1 MKALRKLPLK
11 LENACGDGNKSASGF
26 GRRRGDGGNR
36 SASGDR
42 NESACGVVDINI
54 SGGKLKKLCRI
65 VIVSAGLATLF
76 GCFGGSTVKQ
86 SIEDYAERL
95 SRVLDAPLPD
105 TFNDKITTP
114 LPKLADSATLKHTI
128 EGVSINLREFYALQ
142 DCELG
147 TVVAERN
154 TSLGKSQLPSQ
165 RLAYESK
172 LLSVLKSCEAAL
184 AGDDI
189 AKQSANQ
196 SASKSASK
204 NSVKKNK
211 ALAATIASWR
221 EQKSQ
226 DYSKTWA
233 NLIQGSQELRLALNT
248 PERLFSVENNKDA
261 LSSVNAFYYLSS
273 LNNTQF
279 SFGEPTS
286 EHSIKTEVANKKNV
300 SKASGSDT
308 NNINISSER
317 LTSSNNPLIDSSEL
331 EQQLQ
336 IIRSARL
343 PATLWHTQQTLT
355 QNLTLLTNMLTTELD
370 AVSCPEGRASDK
382 AKILRNVF
390 YLFFIEEIQPVGSL
404 VNRYHYKL
412 VPLWEDWL
420 AQPLL
425 HDEFK
430 RYIKQHTEDG
440 FEKYSRAM
448 KAHVN
453 LWQGFLGRCNLS
465 PVAPV

>member
-1 MKALRKLPLK
+1 MNISQVKPWHPKVSQLR
-11 LENACGDGNKSASGF
+11 NACRA
-26 GRRRGDGGNR
+26 
-36 SASGDR
+36 
-42 NESACGVVDINI
+42 GVI
-54 SGGKLKKLCRI
+54 SIAMFALL
-65 VIVSAGLATLF
+65 

-86 SIEDYAERL
+86 SIDDYAARL
-95 SRVLDAPLPD
+95 SRVLNTPLPD
-105 TFNDKITTP
+105 SFNDKITTP
-114 LPKLADSATLKHTI
+114 LPKLADSATLKHAI

-165 RLAYESK
+165 RLVYESK
-172 LLSVLKSCEAAL
+172 LLNVLNSCEAAL
-184 AGDDI
+184 T
-189 AKQSANQ
+189 KENESNQ
-196 SASKSASK
+196 RNA
-204 NSVKKNK
+204 

-221 EQKSQ
+221 EQKTQ

-233 NLIQGSQELRLALNT
+233 NLVQGSQELRLALNT

-261 LSSVNAFYYLSS
+261 LSSVNALYYINSLSNKELLLS
-273 LNNTQF
+273 DMYSSNT
-279 SFGEPTS
+279 
-286 EHSIKTEVANKKNV
+286 
-300 SKASGSDT
+300 ASSDT
-308 NNINISSER
+308 ETEATNENNSE
-317 LTSSNNPLIDSSEL
+317 SIIESSEL
-331 EQQLQ
+331 EQQLK

-355 QNLTLLTNMLTTELD
+355 QNLSLLTDMLETELD

-404 VNRYHYKL
+404 VNQYHYKL
-412 VPLWEDWL
+412 APLWEDWL
-420 AQPLL
+420 AQPSL
-425 HDEFK
+425 HEEFK
-430 RYIKQHTEDG
+430 RYIRQQSQDG
-440 FEKYSRAM
+440 FNQYSSAM

>member
-1 MKALRKLPLK
+1 MNISQVKPWHPKVSQLR
-11 LENACGDGNKSASGF
+11 NACRA
-26 GRRRGDGGNR
+26 
-36 SASGDR
+36 
-42 NESACGVVDINI
+42 GVI
-54 SGGKLKKLCRI
+54 SVAMFALL
-65 VIVSAGLATLF
+65 

-86 SIEDYAERL
+86 SIDDYAARL
-95 SRVLDAPLPD
+95 SRVLDTPLPD
-105 TFNDKITTP
+105 SFNDKITTP
-114 LPKLADSATLKHTI
+114 LPKLADSATLKHAI

-165 RLAYESK
+165 RLVYESK
-172 LLSVLKSCEAAL
+172 LLNVLKSCEAAL
-184 AGDDI
+184 T
-189 AKQSANQ
+189 KENESNQ
-196 SASKSASK
+196 RNA
-204 NSVKKNK
+204 

-221 EQKSQ
+221 EQKTQ

-233 NLIQGSQELRLALNT
+233 NLVQGSQELRLALNT

-261 LSSVNAFYYLSS
+261 LSSVNALYYINSLSNKELLLS
-273 LNNTQF
+273 DMYSSNT
-279 SFGEPTS
+279 
-286 EHSIKTEVANKKNV
+286 
-300 SKASGSDT
+300 ASSDT
-308 NNINISSER
+308 ETEATNENNSE
-317 LTSSNNPLIDSSEL
+317 SIIESSEL
-331 EQQLQ
+331 EQQLK

-355 QNLTLLTNMLTTELD
+355 QNLSLLTNMLETELD

-404 VNRYHYKL
+404 VNQYHYKL
-412 VPLWEDWL
+412 APLWEDWL
-420 AQPLL
+420 AQPSL
-425 HDEFK
+425 HKEFK
-430 RYIKQHTEDG
+430 RYIRQQSQDG
-440 FEKYSRAM
+440 FNQYSSAM

>member
-1 MKALRKLPLK
+1 MNISQVKSWPPKVSQLR
-11 LENACGDGNKSASGF
+11 NACRA
-26 GRRRGDGGNR
+26 
-36 SASGDR
+36 
-42 NESACGVVDINI
+42 GVI
-54 SGGKLKKLCRI
+54 SVAMFALL
-65 VIVSAGLATLF
+65 

-86 SIEDYAERL
+86 SIDDYAARL
-95 SRVLDAPLPD
+95 SRVLDTPLPD
-105 TFNDKITTP
+105 SFNDKITTP
-114 LPKLADSATLKHTI
+114 LPKLADSATLKQAI
-128 EGVSINLREFYALQ
+128 EGVNINLREFYALQ

-165 RLAYESK
+165 RLVYESK
-172 LLSVLKSCEAAL
+172 LLNVLKSCEAAL
-184 AGDDI
+184 TKENESYQRNA
-189 AKQSANQ
+189 
-196 SASKSASK
+196 
-204 NSVKKNK
+204 

-221 EQKSQ
+221 EQKTQ

-233 NLIQGSQELRLALNT
+233 NLVQGSQELRLALNT

-261 LSSVNAFYYLSS
+261 LSSVNALYYISS
-273 LNNTQF
+273 LSNKGLLLSDMYSSNT
-279 SFGEPTS
+279 
-286 EHSIKTEVANKKNV
+286 
-300 SKASGSDT
+300 ASSDT
-308 NNINISSER
+308 ETEATNENNSER
-317 LTSSNNPLIDSSEL
+317 IIESSEL
-331 EQQLQ
+331 EQQLK

-355 QNLTLLTNMLTTELD
+355 QNLSLLTNLLETQLD

-404 VNRYHYKL
+404 VNQYHYKL
-412 VPLWEDWL
+412 APLWEDWL
-420 AQPLL
+420 AQPSL
-425 HDEFK
+425 HEEFK
-430 RYIKQHTEDG
+430 RYIRQQSQDG
-440 FEKYSRAM
+440 FNQYSSAM

>member
-1 MKALRKLPLK
+1 MNISQVKPWHPKVSQLR
-11 LENACGDGNKSASGF
+11 NACRA
-26 GRRRGDGGNR
+26 
-36 SASGDR
+36 
-42 NESACGVVDINI
+42 GVI
-54 SGGKLKKLCRI
+54 SVAMFALL
-65 VIVSAGLATLF
+65 

-86 SIEDYAERL
+86 SIDDYAARL
-95 SRVLDAPLPD
+95 SRVLDTPLPD
-105 TFNDKITTP
+105 SFNDKITTP
-114 LPKLADSATLKHTI
+114 LPKLADSATLKHAI
-128 EGVSINLREFYALQ
+128 EGVNINLREFYALQ

-165 RLAYESK
+165 RLVYESK
-172 LLSVLKSCEAAL
+172 LLNVLKSCEAAL
-184 AGDDI
+184 T
-189 AKQSANQ
+189 KENESNQ
-196 SASKSASK
+196 RNA
-204 NSVKKNK
+204 

-221 EQKSQ
+221 EQKTQ

-233 NLIQGSQELRLALNT
+233 NLVQGSQELRLALNT

-261 LSSVNAFYYLSS
+261 LSSVNALYYINSLSNKELPLS
-273 LNNTQF
+273 DMYSSNT
-279 SFGEPTS
+279 
-286 EHSIKTEVANKKNV
+286 
-300 SKASGSDT
+300 ASSDT
-308 NNINISSER
+308 ETEATNENNSE
-317 LTSSNNPLIDSSEL
+317 SIIESSEL
-331 EQQLQ
+331 EQQLK

-355 QNLTLLTNMLTTELD
+355 QNLSLLTDMLETELD

-404 VNRYHYKL
+404 VNQYHYKL
-412 VPLWEDWL
+412 APLWEDWL
-420 AQPLL
+420 AQPSL
-425 HDEFK
+425 HEEFK
-430 RYIKQHTEDG
+430 RYIRQQSQDG
-440 FEKYSRAM
+440 FNQYSSVM

>member
-1 MKALRKLPLK
+1 MNISLVKPWHPKVSQLR
-11 LENACGDGNKSASGF
+11 NACRA
-26 GRRRGDGGNR
+26 
-36 SASGDR
+36 
-42 NESACGVVDINI
+42 GVI
-54 SGGKLKKLCRI
+54 SVAMFALL
-65 VIVSAGLATLF
+65 

-86 SIEDYAERL
+86 SIDDYAARL

-105 TFNDKITTP
+105 SFNDKITTP
-114 LPKLADSATLKHTI
+114 LPKLADSATIKHAI
-128 EGVSINLREFYALQ
+128 EGVNINLREFYALQ

-165 RLAYESK
+165 RLVYESK
-172 LLSVLKSCEAAL
+172 LLNVLKSCEAAL
-184 AGDDI
+184 T
-189 AKQSANQ
+189 KENESNQ
-196 SASKSASK
+196 RNA
-204 NSVKKNK
+204 

-221 EQKSQ
+221 EQKTQ

-233 NLIQGSQELRLALNT
+233 NLVQGSQELRLALNT
-248 PERLFSVENNKDA
+248 PERLFSVENNRDA
-261 LSSVNAFYYLSS
+261 LSSINALYYINSLSNKELLLS
-273 LNNTQF
+273 DMYSSNT
-279 SFGEPTS
+279 
-286 EHSIKTEVANKKNV
+286 
-300 SKASGSDT
+300 ASSDT
-308 NNINISSER
+308 ETEATNENNSER
-317 LTSSNNPLIDSSEL
+317 IIESSEL
-331 EQQLQ
+331 EQQLK

-355 QNLTLLTNMLTTELD
+355 QNLSLLTNMLETELD

-404 VNRYHYKL
+404 VNQYHYKL
-412 VPLWEDWL
+412 APLWEDWL
-420 AQPLL
+420 AQPSL
-425 HDEFK
+425 HEEFK
-430 RYIKQHTEDG
+430 RYIRQQSQDG
-440 FEKYSRAM
+440 FNQYSSVM

>member
-1 MKALRKLPLK
+1 MKALRNLTFQLK
-11 LENACGDGNKSASGF
+11 SARGYKNKSLCGYQNKSSC
-26 GRRRGDGGNR
+26 DVQDTNVYGGSR
-36 SASGDR
+36 F
-42 NESACGVVDINI
+42 I
-54 SGGKLKKLCRI
+54 KFCRI
-65 VIVSAGLATLF
+65 SIVGAGLATLF
-76 GCFGGSTVKQ
+76 GCFGGDTVKQ

-95 SRVLDAPLPD
+95 SRVLDTPLPD

-184 AGDDI
+184 V
-189 AKQSANQ
+189 
-196 SASKSASK
+196 ASDSESTDK
-204 NSVKKNK
+204 NALKKNK
-211 ALAATIASWR
+211 ALAETIASWR

-261 LSSVNAFYYLSS
+261 LSSVNALFYLSS
-273 LNNTQF
+273 LNNMSF
-279 SFGEPTS
+279 SYGETAPKQSTKSVTS
-286 EHSIKTEVANKKNV
+286 NQNRVGD
-300 SKASGSDT
+300 ASEGDKGS
-308 NNINISSER
+308 
-317 LTSSNNPLIDSSEL
+317 TSDAPLNEPPIDIEENLIDSSEL

-343 PATLWHTQQTLT
+343 PATLWHTQQTLA
-355 QNLTLLTNMLTTELD
+355 QNLSLLTDMLTTKLD

-404 VNRYHYKL
+404 VNQYHYKL
-412 VPLWEDWL
+412 APLWEEWL
-420 AQPLL
+420 KQPSL
-425 HDEFK
+425 HEDFK
-430 RYIKQHTEDG
+430 RYIRLQSQDG
-440 FEKYSRAM
+440 FDEYSRAM

-465 PVAPV
+465 PVPPV

>member
-1 MKALRKLPLK
+1 MNISQVKPWHLKVSQLR
-11 LENACGDGNKSASGF
+11 NACRA
-26 GRRRGDGGNR
+26 
-36 SASGDR
+36 
-42 NESACGVVDINI
+42 GVI
-54 SGGKLKKLCRI
+54 SVAMFALL
-65 VIVSAGLATLF
+65 

-86 SIEDYAERL
+86 SIDDYAARL
-95 SRVLDAPLPD
+95 SRVLDTPLPD
-105 TFNDKITTP
+105 SFNDKITTP
-114 LPKLADSATLKHTI
+114 LPKLADSATLKHAI
-128 EGVSINLREFYALQ
+128 EGVNINLREFYALQ

-165 RLAYESK
+165 RLVYESK
-172 LLSVLKSCEAAL
+172 LLNVLKSCEAAL
-184 AGDDI
+184 T
-189 AKQSANQ
+189 KENESNQ
-196 SASKSASK
+196 RNA
-204 NSVKKNK
+204 

-221 EQKSQ
+221 EQKTQ

-233 NLIQGSQELRLALNT
+233 NLVQGSQELRLALNT

-261 LSSVNAFYYLSS
+261 LSSVNALYYINSLSNKGLLLS
-273 LNNTQF
+273 DMYSSNT
-279 SFGEPTS
+279 
-286 EHSIKTEVANKKNV
+286 
-300 SKASGSDT
+300 ASSDT
-308 NNINISSER
+308 ETEATNENNSER
-317 LTSSNNPLIDSSEL
+317 IIESSEL
-331 EQQLQ
+331 EQQLK

-355 QNLTLLTNMLTTELD
+355 QNLSLLTNMLETELD

-404 VNRYHYKL
+404 VNQYHYKL
-412 VPLWEDWL
+412 APLWEDWL
-420 AQPLL
+420 AQPSL
-425 HDEFK
+425 HEEFK
-430 RYIKQHTEDG
+430 RYIRQQSQDG
-440 FEKYSRAM
+440 FNQYSSAM

>member
-1 MKALRKLPLK
+1 MNISLVKPWHPKVSQLR
-11 LENACGDGNKSASGF
+11 NACRA
-26 GRRRGDGGNR
+26 
-36 SASGDR
+36 
-42 NESACGVVDINI
+42 GVI
-54 SGGKLKKLCRI
+54 SVAMFALL
-65 VIVSAGLATLF
+65 

-86 SIEDYAERL
+86 SIDDYAARL
-95 SRVLDAPLPD
+95 SRVLDTPLPD
-105 TFNDKITTP
+105 SFNDKITTP
-114 LPKLADSATLKHTI
+114 LPKLADSATLKHAI
-128 EGVSINLREFYALQ
+128 EGVNINLREFYALQ

-165 RLAYESK
+165 RLVYESK
-172 LLSVLKSCEAAL
+172 LLNVLKSCEAAL
-184 AGDDI
+184 T
-189 AKQSANQ
+189 KENESNQ
-196 SASKSASK
+196 RNA
-204 NSVKKNK
+204 

-221 EQKSQ
+221 EQKTQ

-233 NLIQGSQELRLALNT
+233 NLVQGSQELRLALNT

-261 LSSVNAFYYLSS
+261 LSSVNALYYISS
-273 LNNTQF
+273 LSNKGLLLSDMYSSNT
-279 SFGEPTS
+279 
-286 EHSIKTEVANKKNV
+286 
-300 SKASGSDT
+300 ASSDT
-308 NNINISSER
+308 ETEATNENNSE
-317 LTSSNNPLIDSSEL
+317 SIIESSEL
-331 EQQLQ
+331 EQQLK

-355 QNLTLLTNMLTTELD
+355 QNLSLLTNMLETELD

-404 VNRYHYKL
+404 VNQYHYKL
-412 VPLWEDWL
+412 APLWEDWL
-420 AQPLL
+420 AQPSL
-425 HDEFK
+425 HEEFK
-430 RYIKQHTEDG
+430 RYIRQQSQDG
-440 FEKYSRAM
+440 FNQYSSAM

>member
-1 MKALRKLPLK
+1 M
-11 LENACGDGNKSASGF
+11 
-26 GRRRGDGGNR
+26 
-36 SASGDR
+36 
-42 NESACGVVDINI
+42 NI
-54 SGGKLKKLCRI
+54 SLVKPWHPKVSQLRNVCRAG
-65 VIVSAGLATLF
+65 VISVAMFALL

-86 SIEDYAERL
+86 SIDDYAARL
-95 SRVLDAPLPD
+95 SRVLDTPLPD
-105 TFNDKITTP
+105 SFNDKITTP
-114 LPKLADSATLKHTI
+114 LPKLADSATLKHAI
-128 EGVSINLREFYALQ
+128 EGVNINLREFYALQ

-165 RLAYESK
+165 RLVYESK
-172 LLSVLKSCEAAL
+172 LLNVLNSCEAAL
-184 AGDDI
+184 T
-189 AKQSANQ
+189 KENKSNQ
-196 SASKSASK
+196 RNA
-204 NSVKKNK
+204 

-221 EQKSQ
+221 EQKTQ

-233 NLIQGSQELRLALNT
+233 NLVQGSQELRLALNT

-261 LSSVNAFYYLSS
+261 LSSVNALYYINSLSNKELLLS
-273 LNNTQF
+273 DMYSSNT
-279 SFGEPTS
+279 
-286 EHSIKTEVANKKNV
+286 
-300 SKASGSDT
+300 ASSDT
-308 NNINISSER
+308 ETEATNENNSER
-317 LTSSNNPLIDSSEL
+317 IIESSEL
-331 EQQLQ
+331 EQQLK

-355 QNLTLLTNMLTTELD
+355 QNLSLLTDMLETELD

-404 VNRYHYKL
+404 VNQYHYKL
-412 VPLWEDWL
+412 APLWEDWL
-420 AQPLL
+420 AQPSL
-425 HDEFK
+425 HEEFK
-430 RYIKQHTEDG
+430 RYIRQQSQDG
-440 FEKYSRAM
+440 FNQYSSAM

>member
-1 MKALRKLPLK
+1 MNISQVKPWHLKVSQLR
-11 LENACGDGNKSASGF
+11 NACRA
-26 GRRRGDGGNR
+26 
-36 SASGDR
+36 
-42 NESACGVVDINI
+42 GVI
-54 SGGKLKKLCRI
+54 SVAMFALL
-65 VIVSAGLATLF
+65 

-86 SIEDYAERL
+86 SIDDYAARL
-95 SRVLDAPLPD
+95 SRVLDTPLPD
-105 TFNDKITTP
+105 SFNDKITTP
-114 LPKLADSATLKHTI
+114 LPKLADSATLKHAI
-128 EGVSINLREFYALQ
+128 EGVNINLREFYALQ

-165 RLAYESK
+165 RLVYESN
-172 LLSVLKSCEAAL
+172 LLNVLKSCEAAL
-184 AGDDI
+184 T
-189 AKQSANQ
+189 KENESNQ
-196 SASKSASK
+196 RNA
-204 NSVKKNK
+204 

-221 EQKSQ
+221 EQKTQ

-233 NLIQGSQELRLALNT
+233 NLVQGSQELRLALNT

-261 LSSVNAFYYLSS
+261 LSSVNALYYINSLSNKGLLLS
-273 LNNTQF
+273 DMYSSNT
-279 SFGEPTS
+279 
-286 EHSIKTEVANKKNV
+286 
-300 SKASGSDT
+300 ASSDT
-308 NNINISSER
+308 ETEATNENNSE
-317 LTSSNNPLIDSSEL
+317 SIIESSEL
-331 EQQLQ
+331 EQQLK

-355 QNLTLLTNMLTTELD
+355 QNLSLLTNLLETQLD

-404 VNRYHYKL
+404 VNQYHYKL
-412 VPLWEDWL
+412 APLWEDWL
-420 AQPLL
+420 AQPSL
-425 HDEFK
+425 HEEFK
-430 RYIKQHTEDG
+430 RYIRQQSQDG
-440 FEKYSRAM
+440 FNQYSSVM

>member
-1 MKALRKLPLK
+1 MNISQVKPWHPKVSQLR
-11 LENACGDGNKSASGF
+11 NACRA
-26 GRRRGDGGNR
+26 
-36 SASGDR
+36 
-42 NESACGVVDINI
+42 GVI
-54 SGGKLKKLCRI
+54 SVAMFALL
-65 VIVSAGLATLF
+65 

-86 SIEDYAERL
+86 SIDDYAARL
-95 SRVLDAPLPD
+95 SRVLDTPLPD
-105 TFNDKITTP
+105 SFNDKITTP
-114 LPKLADSATLKHTI
+114 LPKLADSATLKHAI

-165 RLAYESK
+165 RLVYESK
-172 LLSVLKSCEAAL
+172 LLNVLKSCEAAL
-184 AGDDI
+184 T
-189 AKQSANQ
+189 KENESNQ
-196 SASKSASK
+196 RNA
-204 NSVKKNK
+204 

-221 EQKSQ
+221 EQKTQ

-233 NLIQGSQELRLALNT
+233 NLVQGSQELRLALNT

-261 LSSVNAFYYLSS
+261 LSSVNALYYINSLSNKELLLS
-273 LNNTQF
+273 DMYSSNT
-279 SFGEPTS
+279 
-286 EHSIKTEVANKKNV
+286 
-300 SKASGSDT
+300 ASSDT
-308 NNINISSER
+308 ETEATNENNSER
-317 LTSSNNPLIDSSEL
+317 IIESSEL
-331 EQQLQ
+331 EQQLK

-355 QNLTLLTNMLTTELD
+355 QNLSLLTNMLETELD

-404 VNRYHYKL
+404 VNQYHYKL
-412 VPLWEDWL
+412 APLWEDWL
-420 AQPLL
+420 AQPSL
-425 HDEFK
+425 HEEFK
-430 RYIKQHTEDG
+430 RYIRQQSQDG
-440 FEKYSRAM
+440 FNQYSSAM

>member
-1 MKALRKLPLK
+1 M
-11 LENACGDGNKSASGF
+11 
-26 GRRRGDGGNR
+26 
-36 SASGDR
+36 
-42 NESACGVVDINI
+42 NI
-54 SGGKLKKLCRI
+54 SLVKPWHPKVSQLRNVCRAG
-65 VIVSAGLATLF
+65 VISVAMFALL

-86 SIEDYAERL
+86 SIDDYAARL
-95 SRVLDAPLPD
+95 SRVLDTPLPD
-105 TFNDKITTP
+105 SFNDKITTP
-114 LPKLADSATLKHTI
+114 LPKLADSATLKHAI
-128 EGVSINLREFYALQ
+128 EGVNINLREFYALQ

-165 RLAYESK
+165 RLVYESK
-172 LLSVLKSCEAAL
+172 LLNVLKSCEAAL
-184 AGDDI
+184 T
-189 AKQSANQ
+189 KENESNQ
-196 SASKSASK
+196 RNA
-204 NSVKKNK
+204 

-221 EQKSQ
+221 EQKTQ

-233 NLIQGSQELRLALNT
+233 NLVQGSQELRLALNT

-261 LSSVNAFYYLSS
+261 LSSVNALYYINSLSNKGLLLS
-273 LNNTQF
+273 DMYSSNT
-279 SFGEPTS
+279 
-286 EHSIKTEVANKKNV
+286 
-300 SKASGSDT
+300 ASSDT
-308 NNINISSER
+308 ETEATNENNSE
-317 LTSSNNPLIDSSEL
+317 SIIESSEL
-331 EQQLQ
+331 EQQLK

-355 QNLTLLTNMLTTELD
+355 QNLSLLTNMLETELD

-404 VNRYHYKL
+404 VNQYHYKL
-412 VPLWEDWL
+412 APLWEDWL
-420 AQPLL
+420 AQPSL
-425 HDEFK
+425 HEEFK
-430 RYIKQHTEDG
+430 RYIRQQSQDG
-440 FEKYSRAM
+440 FNQYSSVM

>member
-1 MKALRKLPLK
+1 MNISQVKPWHLKVSQLR
-11 LENACGDGNKSASGF
+11 NACRA
-26 GRRRGDGGNR
+26 
-36 SASGDR
+36 
-42 NESACGVVDINI
+42 GVI
-54 SGGKLKKLCRI
+54 SVAMFALL
-65 VIVSAGLATLF
+65 

-86 SIEDYAERL
+86 SIDDYAARL
-95 SRVLDAPLPD
+95 SRVLDTPLPD
-105 TFNDKITTP
+105 SFNDKITTP
-114 LPKLADSATLKHTI
+114 LPKLADSATLKHAI
-128 EGVSINLREFYALQ
+128 EGVNINLREFYALQ

-165 RLAYESK
+165 RLVYESK
-172 LLSVLKSCEAAL
+172 LLNVLKSCEAAL
-184 AGDDI
+184 T
-189 AKQSANQ
+189 KENESNQ
-196 SASKSASK
+196 RNA
-204 NSVKKNK
+204 

-221 EQKSQ
+221 EQKTQ

-233 NLIQGSQELRLALNT
+233 NLVQGSQELRLALNT

-261 LSSVNAFYYLSS
+261 LSSVNALYYISS
-273 LNNTQF
+273 LSNKGLLLSDMYSSNT
-279 SFGEPTS
+279 
-286 EHSIKTEVANKKNV
+286 
-300 SKASGSDT
+300 ASSDT
-308 NNINISSER
+308 ETEATNENNSER
-317 LTSSNNPLIDSSEL
+317 IIESSEL
-331 EQQLQ
+331 EQQLK

-355 QNLTLLTNMLTTELD
+355 QNLSLLTNLLETQLD

-404 VNRYHYKL
+404 VNQYHYKL
-412 VPLWEDWL
+412 APLWEDWL
-420 AQPLL
+420 AQPSL
-425 HDEFK
+425 HEEFK
-430 RYIKQHTEDG
+430 RYIRQQSQDG
-440 FEKYSRAM
+440 FNQYSSVM

>member
-1 MKALRKLPLK
+1 VNISQVKPWHPKVSQLR
-11 LENACGDGNKSASGF
+11 NACRA
-26 GRRRGDGGNR
+26 
-36 SASGDR
+36 
-42 NESACGVVDINI
+42 GVI
-54 SGGKLKKLCRI
+54 SVAMFALL
-65 VIVSAGLATLF
+65 

-86 SIEDYAERL
+86 SIDDYAARL
-95 SRVLDAPLPD
+95 SRVLDTPLPD
-105 TFNDKITTP
+105 SFNDKITTP
-114 LPKLADSATLKHTI
+114 LPKLADSATLKHAI
-128 EGVSINLREFYALQ
+128 EGVNINLREFYALQ

-165 RLAYESK
+165 RLVYESK
-172 LLSVLKSCEAAL
+172 LLNVLKSCEAAL
-184 AGDDI
+184 T
-189 AKQSANQ
+189 KENESNQ
-196 SASKSASK
+196 RNA
-204 NSVKKNK
+204 

-221 EQKSQ
+221 EQKTQ

-233 NLIQGSQELRLALNT
+233 NLVQGSQELRLALNT

-261 LSSVNAFYYLSS
+261 LSSVNALYYINSLSNKGLLLS
-273 LNNTQF
+273 DMYSSNT
-279 SFGEPTS
+279 
-286 EHSIKTEVANKKNV
+286 
-300 SKASGSDT
+300 ASSDT
-308 NNINISSER
+308 ETEASNENNSE
-317 LTSSNNPLIDSSEL
+317 SIIESSEL
-331 EQQLQ
+331 EQQLK

-355 QNLTLLTNMLTTELD
+355 QNLSLLTNMLETELD

-404 VNRYHYKL
+404 VNQYHYKL
-412 VPLWEDWL
+412 APLWEDWL
-420 AQPLL
+420 AQPSL
-425 HDEFK
+425 HEEFK
-430 RYIKQHTEDG
+430 RYIRQQSQDG
-440 FEKYSRAM
+440 FNQYSSVM

>member
-1 MKALRKLPLK
+1 MNISQAKPWHLKVSQLR
-11 LENACGDGNKSASGF
+11 NACRA
-26 GRRRGDGGNR
+26 
-36 SASGDR
+36 
-42 NESACGVVDINI
+42 GVI
-54 SGGKLKKLCRI
+54 SVAMFALL
-65 VIVSAGLATLF
+65 

-86 SIEDYAERL
+86 SIDDYAARL
-95 SRVLDAPLPD
+95 SRVLDTPLPD
-105 TFNDKITTP
+105 SFNDKITTP
-114 LPKLADSATLKHTI
+114 LPKLADSATLKHAI
-128 EGVSINLREFYALQ
+128 EGVNINLREFYALQ

-165 RLAYESK
+165 RLVYESK
-172 LLSVLKSCEAAL
+172 LLNVLRSCEAAL
-184 AGDDI
+184 T
-189 AKQSANQ
+189 KENESNQ
-196 SASKSASK
+196 RNA
-204 NSVKKNK
+204 

-221 EQKSQ
+221 EQKTQ

-233 NLIQGSQELRLALNT
+233 NLVQGSQELRLALNT

-261 LSSVNAFYYLSS
+261 LSSVNALYYINNLSNKELLLS
-273 LNNTQF
+273 DVYSSNT
-279 SFGEPTS
+279 
-286 EHSIKTEVANKKNV
+286 
-300 SKASGSDT
+300 ASSDT
-308 NNINISSER
+308 ETEATNENNSEK
-317 LTSSNNPLIDSSEL
+317 IIESSEL
-331 EQQLQ
+331 EQQLK

-355 QNLTLLTNMLTTELD
+355 QNLSLLTNMLETELD

-404 VNRYHYKL
+404 VNQYHYKL
-412 VPLWEDWL
+412 APLWEDWL
-420 AQPLL
+420 AQPSL
-425 HDEFK
+425 HEEFK
-430 RYIKQHTEDG
+430 RYIRQQSQDG
-440 FEKYSRAM
+440 FNQYSSVM

>member
-1 MKALRKLPLK
+1 M
-11 LENACGDGNKSASGF
+11 
-26 GRRRGDGGNR
+26 
-36 SASGDR
+36 
-42 NESACGVVDINI
+42 NI
-54 SGGKLKKLCRI
+54 SLVKPWHPKVSQLRNVCRAG
-65 VIVSAGLATLF
+65 VISVAMFALL

-86 SIEDYAERL
+86 SIDDYAARL
-95 SRVLDAPLPD
+95 SRVLDTPLPD
-105 TFNDKITTP
+105 SFNDKITTP

-165 RLAYESK
+165 RLVYESK
-172 LLSVLKSCEAAL
+172 LLNVLNSCEAAL
-184 AGDDI
+184 T
-189 AKQSANQ
+189 KENESNQ
-196 SASKSASK
+196 RNA
-204 NSVKKNK
+204 

-221 EQKSQ
+221 EQKIQ

-233 NLIQGSQELRLALNT
+233 NLVQGSQELRLALNT
-248 PERLFSVENNKDA
+248 PERLFSVENNRDA
-261 LSSVNAFYYLSS
+261 LSSVNALYYINSLSNKELLLS
-273 LNNTQF
+273 DMYSSNT
-279 SFGEPTS
+279 
-286 EHSIKTEVANKKNV
+286 
-300 SKASGSDT
+300 ASSDT
-308 NNINISSER
+308 ETEATNENNSDRIIE
-317 LTSSNNPLIDSSEL
+317 SSEL
-331 EQQLQ
+331 EQQLK

-355 QNLTLLTNMLTTELD
+355 QNLSLLTDMLETELD

-404 VNRYHYKL
+404 VNQYHYKL
-412 VPLWEDWL
+412 APLWEDWL
-420 AQPLL
+420 AQPSL
-425 HDEFK
+425 HEEFK
-430 RYIKQHTEDG
+430 RYIRQQSQDG
-440 FEKYSRAM
+440 FNQYSSAM

>member
-1 MKALRKLPLK
+1 MNISQVKPWHPKVSQLR
-11 LENACGDGNKSASGF
+11 NACRA
-26 GRRRGDGGNR
+26 
-36 SASGDR
+36 
-42 NESACGVVDINI
+42 GVI
-54 SGGKLKKLCRI
+54 SVAMFALL
-65 VIVSAGLATLF
+65 

-86 SIEDYAERL
+86 SIDDYAARL
-95 SRVLDAPLPD
+95 SRVLDTPLPD
-105 TFNDKITTP
+105 SFNDKITTP
-114 LPKLADSATLKHTI
+114 LPKLADSATLKHAI
-128 EGVSINLREFYALQ
+128 EGVNINLREFYALQ

-165 RLAYESK
+165 RLVYESK
-172 LLSVLKSCEAAL
+172 LLNVLKSCEAAL
-184 AGDDI
+184 T
-189 AKQSANQ
+189 KENESNQ
-196 SASKSASK
+196 RNA
-204 NSVKKNK
+204 

-221 EQKSQ
+221 EQKTQ

-233 NLIQGSQELRLALNT
+233 NLVQGSQELRLALNT

-261 LSSVNAFYYLSS
+261 LSSVNALYYINSLSNKGLLLS
-273 LNNTQF
+273 DMYSSNT
-279 SFGEPTS
+279 
-286 EHSIKTEVANKKNV
+286 
-300 SKASGSDT
+300 ASSDT
-308 NNINISSER
+308 ETEATNENNSER
-317 LTSSNNPLIDSSEL
+317 IIESSEL
-331 EQQLQ
+331 EQQLK

-355 QNLTLLTNMLTTELD
+355 QNLSLLTNMLETELD

-404 VNRYHYKL
+404 VNQYHYKL
-412 VPLWEDWL
+412 APLWEDWL
-420 AQPLL
+420 AQPSL
-425 HDEFK
+425 HEEFK
-430 RYIKQHTEDG
+430 RYIRQQSQDG
-440 FEKYSRAM
+440 FNQYSSVM

>member
-1 MKALRKLPLK
+1 MNISQVKPWHLKVSQLR
-11 LENACGDGNKSASGF
+11 NACRA
-26 GRRRGDGGNR
+26 
-36 SASGDR
+36 
-42 NESACGVVDINI
+42 GVI
-54 SGGKLKKLCRI
+54 SVAMFALL
-65 VIVSAGLATLF
+65 

-86 SIEDYAERL
+86 SIDDYAARL
-95 SRVLDAPLPD
+95 SRVLDTPLPD
-105 TFNDKITTP
+105 SFNDKITTP

-165 RLAYESK
+165 RLVYESK
-172 LLSVLKSCEAAL
+172 LLNVLKSCEAAL
-184 AGDDI
+184 T
-189 AKQSANQ
+189 KENESNQ
-196 SASKSASK
+196 RNA
-204 NSVKKNK
+204 

-221 EQKSQ
+221 EQKTQ

-233 NLIQGSQELRLALNT
+233 NLVQGSQELRLALNT
-248 PERLFSVENNKDA
+248 PERLFSVENNRDA
-261 LSSVNAFYYLSS
+261 LSSVNALYYINSLSNKELLLS
-273 LNNTQF
+273 DMYSSNT
-279 SFGEPTS
+279 
-286 EHSIKTEVANKKNV
+286 
-300 SKASGSDT
+300 ASSDT
-308 NNINISSER
+308 ETEATNENNSE
-317 LTSSNNPLIDSSEL
+317 SIIESSEL
-331 EQQLQ
+331 EQQLK

-355 QNLTLLTNMLTTELD
+355 QNLSLLTNMLETELD

-404 VNRYHYKL
+404 VNQYHYKL
-412 VPLWEDWL
+412 APLWEDWL
-420 AQPLL
+420 AQPSL
-425 HDEFK
+425 HEEFK
-430 RYIKQHTEDG
+430 RYIRQQSQDG
-440 FEKYSRAM
+440 FNQYSSVM

>member
-1 MKALRKLPLK
+1 M
-11 LENACGDGNKSASGF
+11 
-26 GRRRGDGGNR
+26 
-36 SASGDR
+36 
-42 NESACGVVDINI
+42 NI
-54 SGGKLKKLCRI
+54 SLVKPWHPKVSQLRNVCRAG
-65 VIVSAGLATLF
+65 VISVAMFALL

-86 SIEDYAERL
+86 SIGDYAARL
-95 SRVLDAPLPD
+95 SRVLDTPLPD
-105 TFNDKITTP
+105 SFNDKITTP
-114 LPKLADSATLKHTI
+114 LPKLADSATLKHAI
-128 EGVSINLREFYALQ
+128 EGVNINLREFYALQ

-165 RLAYESK
+165 RLVYESK
-172 LLSVLKSCEAAL
+172 LLNVLKSCEAAL
-184 AGDDI
+184 T
-189 AKQSANQ
+189 KENESNQ
-196 SASKSASK
+196 RNA
-204 NSVKKNK
+204 

-221 EQKSQ
+221 EQKTQ

-233 NLIQGSQELRLALNT
+233 NLVQGSQELRLALNT

-261 LSSVNAFYYLSS
+261 LSSVNALYYINSLSNKGLLLS
-273 LNNTQF
+273 DMYSSNT
-279 SFGEPTS
+279 
-286 EHSIKTEVANKKNV
+286 
-300 SKASGSDT
+300 ASSDT
-308 NNINISSER
+308 ETEASNENNSE
-317 LTSSNNPLIDSSEL
+317 SIIESSEL
-331 EQQLQ
+331 EQQLK

-355 QNLTLLTNMLTTELD
+355 QNLSLLTNMLETELD

-404 VNRYHYKL
+404 VNQYHYKL
-412 VPLWEDWL
+412 APLWEDWL
-420 AQPLL
+420 AQPSL
-425 HDEFK
+425 HEEFK
-430 RYIKQHTEDG
+430 RYIRQQSQDG
-440 FEKYSRAM
+440 FNQYSSVM

>member
-1 MKALRKLPLK
+1 MNISQVKPWHPKVSQLR
-11 LENACGDGNKSASGF
+11 NACRA
-26 GRRRGDGGNR
+26 
-36 SASGDR
+36 
-42 NESACGVVDINI
+42 GVI
-54 SGGKLKKLCRI
+54 SVAMFALL
-65 VIVSAGLATLF
+65 

-86 SIEDYAERL
+86 SIDDYAARL
-95 SRVLDAPLPD
+95 SRVLDTPLPD
-105 TFNDKITTP
+105 SFNDKITTP
-114 LPKLADSATLKHTI
+114 LPKLADSATIKHAI
-128 EGVSINLREFYALQ
+128 EGVNINLREFYALQ

-165 RLAYESK
+165 RLVYESK
-172 LLSVLKSCEAAL
+172 LLNVLKSCEAAL
-184 AGDDI
+184 T
-189 AKQSANQ
+189 KENESNQ
-196 SASKSASK
+196 RNA
-204 NSVKKNK
+204 

-221 EQKSQ
+221 EQKTQ

-233 NLIQGSQELRLALNT
+233 NLVQGSQELRLALNT

-261 LSSVNAFYYLSS
+261 LSSVNALYYINSLSNKELLLS
-273 LNNTQF
+273 DMYSSNT
-279 SFGEPTS
+279 
-286 EHSIKTEVANKKNV
+286 
-300 SKASGSDT
+300 ASSDT
-308 NNINISSER
+308 ETEATNENNSE
-317 LTSSNNPLIDSSEL
+317 SIIESSEL
-331 EQQLQ
+331 EQQLK

-355 QNLTLLTNMLTTELD
+355 QNLSLLTNMLETELD

-404 VNRYHYKL
+404 VNQYHYKL
-412 VPLWEDWL
+412 APLWEDWL
-420 AQPLL
+420 AQPSL
-425 HDEFK
+425 HEEFK
-430 RYIKQHTEDG
+430 RYIRQQSQDG
-440 FEKYSRAM
+440 FNQYSSAM

>member
-1 MKALRKLPLK
+1 MNISQAKPWHLKVSQLR
-11 LENACGDGNKSASGF
+11 NACRA
-26 GRRRGDGGNR
+26 
-36 SASGDR
+36 
-42 NESACGVVDINI
+42 GVI
-54 SGGKLKKLCRI
+54 SVAMFALL
-65 VIVSAGLATLF
+65 

-86 SIEDYAERL
+86 SIDDYAARL
-95 SRVLDAPLPD
+95 SRVLDTPLPD
-105 TFNDKITTP
+105 SFNDKITTP
-114 LPKLADSATLKHTI
+114 LPKLADSATLKHAI

-165 RLAYESK
+165 RLVYESK
-172 LLSVLKSCEAAL
+172 LLNVLKSCEAAL
-184 AGDDI
+184 T
-189 AKQSANQ
+189 KENESNQ
-196 SASKSASK
+196 RNA
-204 NSVKKNK
+204 

-221 EQKSQ
+221 EQKTQ
-226 DYSKTWA
+226 EYSKTWA
-233 NLIQGSQELRLALNT
+233 NLVQGSQELRLALNT

-261 LSSVNAFYYLSS
+261 LSSVNALYYINNLSNKELLLS
-273 LNNTQF
+273 DVYSSNT
-279 SFGEPTS
+279 
-286 EHSIKTEVANKKNV
+286 
-300 SKASGSDT
+300 ASSDT
-308 NNINISSER
+308 ETEATNENNSEK
-317 LTSSNNPLIDSSEL
+317 IIESSEL
-331 EQQLQ
+331 EQQLK

-355 QNLTLLTNMLTTELD
+355 QNLSLLTDMLETELD

-404 VNRYHYKL
+404 VNQYHYKL
-412 VPLWEDWL
+412 APLWEDWL
-420 AQPLL
+420 AQPSL
-425 HDEFK
+425 HEEFK
-430 RYIKQHTEDG
+430 RYIRQQSQDG
-440 FEKYSRAM
+440 FNQYSSVM

>member
-1 MKALRKLPLK
+1 MNISLVKPWHPKVSQLR
-11 LENACGDGNKSASGF
+11 NACRA
-26 GRRRGDGGNR
+26 
-36 SASGDR
+36 
-42 NESACGVVDINI
+42 GVI
-54 SGGKLKKLCRI
+54 S
-65 VIVSAGLATLF
+65 VALF
-76 GCFGGSTVKQ
+76 ALLGCFGGSTVKQ
-86 SIEDYAERL
+86 SIDDYAARL
-95 SRVLDAPLPD
+95 SRVLPD
-105 TFNDKITTP
+105 SFNDKITTP

-165 RLAYESK
+165 RLVYESK
-172 LLSVLKSCEAAL
+172 LLNVLKSCEAAL
-184 AGDDI
+184 T
-189 AKQSANQ
+189 KENESNQ
-196 SASKSASK
+196 RNA
-204 NSVKKNK
+204 

-221 EQKSQ
+221 EQKTQ

-233 NLIQGSQELRLALNT
+233 NLVQGSQELRLALNT

-261 LSSVNAFYYLSS
+261 LSSVNALYYINSLSNKELLLS
-273 LNNTQF
+273 DMYSSNT
-279 SFGEPTS
+279 
-286 EHSIKTEVANKKNV
+286 
-300 SKASGSDT
+300 ASSDT
-308 NNINISSER
+308 ETEATNENNSER
-317 LTSSNNPLIDSSEL
+317 IIESSEL
-331 EQQLQ
+331 EQQLK

-355 QNLTLLTNMLTTELD
+355 QNLSLLTNMLETELD

-404 VNRYHYKL
+404 VNQYHYKL
-412 VPLWEDWL
+412 APLWEDWL
-420 AQPLL
+420 AQPSL
-425 HDEFK
+425 HEEFK
-430 RYIKQHTEDG
+430 RYIRQQSQDG
-440 FEKYSRAM
+440 FNQYSSVM